1 MFLFLLRWIFFT
13 FNSASPQLL
22 CAMSARNLRS
32 HLLVLLCFQLLY
44 FSTTCATCATCTTC
58 ATCAMLPLWVIW
70 LQPTICAT
78 CATFKLW
85 VLCLQLFY
93 ICSSSCAIFSL
104 LLFCSPCI
112 ACHFCAVLLY
122 YNSFPAQTKT
132 WLALL
137 TGFLLERQEQQWE
150 RVFIPK
156 KLTSSVN
163 TYFP

>member
-1 MFLFLLRWIFFT
+1 MVLFSLRWIFFT

-22 CAMSARNLRS
+22 CAMSAWNLGS

-44 FSTTCATCATCTTC
+44 FSTTCATYTTY
-58 ATCAMLPLWVIW
+58 AILPLWVIW

-85 VLCLQLFY
+85 VLCLQLLY
-93 ICSSSCAIFSL
+93 NCSSSCAIFSL

-122 YNSFPAQTKT
+122 YNSFPAQTNT

-137 TGFLLERQEQQWE
+137 AGFALKTQEEQWE

-156 KLTSSVN
+156 KLTFSVN
-163 TYFP
+163 TYFL

>member
-1 MFLFLLRWIFFT
+1 MFLILLRWIFFT

-44 FSTTCATCATCTTC
+44 FSTTYATYVTCAI
-58 ATCAMLPLWVIW
+58 LPLWVIW
-70 LQPTICAT
+70 LQPTTCAT

-85 VLCLQLFY
+85 MLCLQLLY
-93 ICSSSCAIFSL
+93 NCSSSCAIFSL
-104 LLFCSPCI
+104 PFFCSRCI
-112 ACHFCAVLLY
+112 ACNFCAVLLY
-122 YNSFPAQTKT
+122 YNSFPAQTNT

-137 TGFLLERQEQQWE
+137 AGFALETQEEQWE

-156 KLTSSVN
+156 KLTFSVN
-163 TYFP
+163 T